1 MFLEDLLTAST
12 YPWRYHTG
20 TPRFKFSAAVIQP
33 QVLHCQSDLESKFS
47 VDSVAAWFILPQ
59 SEHLTP
65 RYNTDNLPVSR
76 HKRESELN
84 YSTGRMSD
92 DYLTKTRVV
101 YIHVMRSQLEH
112 NQSLLSKFYIHLLM
126 SNHNTPQLNSAEFLS
141 AVLRVIHYKKIYI
154 LLWKLRSRGVS
165 HSPQPK
171 TKNPTLKRTP
181 TSLRRNCARNF

>member
-1 MFLEDLLTAST
+1 M
-12 YPWRYHTG
+12 
-20 TPRFKFSAAVIQP
+20 IQP

-47 VDSVAAWFILPQ
+47 VDSVVAWFILPQ

-126 SNHNTPQLNSAEFLS
+126 SNHTPQLNSAEFLS
-141 AVLRVIHYKKIYI
+141 AVLRVIHYKKYIYFSENSDQEEY
-154 LLWKLRSRGVS
+154 LTPPNQK
-165 HSPQPK
+165 QK
-171 TKNPTLKRTP
+171 TPH
-181 TSLRRNCARNF
+181 

>member
-1 MFLEDLLTAST
+1 M
-12 YPWRYHTG
+12 
-20 TPRFKFSAAVIQP
+20 IQP

-126 SNHNTPQLNSAEFLS
+126 SNHTPQLNSAEFLS
-141 AVLRVIHYKKIYI
+141 AVLRVIHYKKYIYFSENSDQEEY
-154 LLWKLRSRGVS
+154 LTPPNQK
-165 HSPQPK
+165 QK
-171 TKNPTLKRTP
+171 TPH
-181 TSLRRNCARNF
+181 

>member
-92 DYLTKTRVV
+92 DYLTKNRVV

-126 SNHNTPQLNSAEFLS
+126 SNHTPQLNSAEFLS
-141 AVLRVIHYKKIYI
+141 AVLRVIHYKKYIYTSLKTQI
-154 LLWKLRSRGVS
+154 KRSIS
-165 HSPQPK
+165 LPP
-171 TKNPTLKRTP
+171 TKNKKPHTKKNP
-181 TSLRRNCARNF
+181 HISKA